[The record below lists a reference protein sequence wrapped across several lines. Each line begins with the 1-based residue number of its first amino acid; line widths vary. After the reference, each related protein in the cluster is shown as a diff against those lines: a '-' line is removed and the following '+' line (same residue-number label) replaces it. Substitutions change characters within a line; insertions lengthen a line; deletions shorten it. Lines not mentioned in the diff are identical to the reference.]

1 MGEYKFLDKIKSPK
15 DIKTLK
21 TDELYELCAEIRTEL
36 IEVVSKNGG
45 HLAPNLG
52 TVELTV
58 ALHKAFDS
66 PNDQIVWD
74 VGHQSYTHKLLT
86 GRFDKFS
93 TIRREDG
100 ISGFCRPNENEHD
113 IMSSGHSSV
122 SISSAYGLAKANTI
136 LGNTD
141 RYSIAVI
148 GDGALTGGLAYEGLN
163 NAGKS
168 DDNLIIVLNDN
179 KMSISK
185 NVGAMSRHLSVLRS
199 KPSYYKLKSDT
210 ENFLNKIPLIGKG
223 LSWFVSAVKSGIRRL
238 FYQKTIFEEM
248 GFIYLGPIDGHDIE
262 LLGEVLESAK
272 NRKRPVVVHINTV
285 KGKGYSYAEDNPRD
299 FHGISPFDI
308 ETGDWGKGKANY
320 SEKFG
325 SILCKL
331 AENDDKICAITAAMT
346 SGTGLIGFAEQFK
359 DRFFDVGIAE
369 GHAVTFASGLSRNGL
384 VPVVALYSTFLQ
396 RAYDQLIHDASMQ
409 ELKMVIAIDRAG
421 FVGEDGES
429 HHGVFD
435 TSYLNAIP
443 RMTVYSPSSYEELE
457 LHLKASIYENDGL
470 CAVRYPRGGEL
481 GLPTDYVATSNAYTV
496 YGDEN
501 ADVSIVTFGRLF
513 SYACK
518 AVEELKNNGINAKI
532 VKLNRIRPIEENAAK
547 SVLNCKSVFFFEE
560 GVRSGSVGSNFA
572 SMLFDNG
579 FKGEYKL
586 TAIDDGFVGQATMAS
601 LLARCK
607 LDTDGMVSTIIS
619 TVK

>member
-1 MGEYKFLDKIKSPK
+1 MGDYKFLNKINSPK
-15 DIKTLK
+15 DIKTLS
-21 TDELYELCAEIRTEL
+21 TSELYTLCDEIRTEL
-36 IEVVSKNGG
+36 VETVSKNGG

-58 ALHKAFDS
+58 ALHKVFDS
-66 PNDQIVWD
+66 PRDQIVWD

-86 GRFDKFS
+86 GRFDGFS
-93 TIRREDG
+93 TIRQEGG
-100 ISGFCRPNENEHD
+100 ISGFCRPKENEHD
-113 IMSSGHSSV
+113 IMSSGHSST

-136 LGNTD
+136 LGYND

-168 DDNLIIVLNDN
+168 NDNLIIVLNDN

-185 NVGAMSRHLSVLRS
+185 NVGAISRHLSVLRS
-199 KPSYYKLKSDT
+199 KPSYYKFKSDT

-223 LSWFVSAVKSGIRRL
+223 LSWFIAAIKSGFRRI
-238 FYQKTIFEEM
+238 FYRKTIFEDM
-248 GFIYLGPIDGHDIE
+248 GFIYLGPIDGHDVE
-262 LLGEVLESAK
+262 LVSEVLESAK
-272 NRKRPVVVHINTV
+272 DRKRPVIVHVNTV

-308 ETGDWGKGKANY
+308 ETGDCGKGKANY
-320 SEKFG
+320 SETFG
-325 SILCKL
+325 NILCDIAK
-331 AENDDKICAITAAMT
+331 DDSRVCAVTAAMT
-346 SGTGLIGFAEQFK
+346 SGTGLIGFSEQYK

-396 RAYDQLIHDASMQ
+396 RAYDQLMHDASMQ
-409 ELKMVIAIDRAG
+409 DLKMVIAIDRAG

-435 TSYLNAIP
+435 TSFLNAVP
-443 RMTVYSPSSYEELE
+443 KMTVYSPSSYEELE
-457 LHLKASIYENDGL
+457 LHLRASIYSNDGL

-481 GLPTDYVATSNAYTV
+481 GLPQDYVATNAAYTV
-496 YGDEN
+496 YGDES
-501 ADVSIVTFGRLF
+501 ADIAIVTFGRLF
-513 SYACK
+513 SHACK
-518 AVEELKNNGINAKI
+518 AMMELKLRNINVKI
-532 VKLNRIRPIEENAAK
+532 IKLNRIRPIDAGAVK
-547 SVLNCKSVFFFEE
+547 SVLDCKNVFFFEE
-560 GVRSGSVGSNFA
+560 GVKFGSVGSNFA
-572 SMLFDNG
+572 SMLFENS
-579 FKGEYKL
+579 FKGGYKL
-586 TAIDDGFVGQATMAS
+586 SAIGDDFVGQATMAS
-601 LLARCK
+601 LLNRFG
-607 LDTDGMVSTIIS
+607 LDADGMINTVSS

>member
-1 MGEYKFLDKIKSPK
+1 MGEYKFLNKINSPQ
-15 DIKTLK
+15 DIKGLK
-21 TDELYELCAEIRTEL
+21 TEELTELCAEIRTEL
-36 IEVVSKNGG
+36 IETVSKNGG

-52 TVELTV
+52 VVELTV
-58 ALHKAFDS
+58 ALHRVFDS

-86 GRFDKFS
+86 GRFDRFS
-93 TIRREDG
+93 TIRSENG
-100 ISGFCRPNENEHD
+100 ISGFCRPKENEHD

-136 LGNTD
+136 LGKTD

-168 DDNLIIVLNDN
+168 NDNLIIVLNDN
-179 KMSISK
+179 NMSISK
-185 NVGAMSRHLSVLRS
+185 NVGAISRHLTVLRS
-199 KPSYYKLKSDT
+199 KPSYYKFKEDT
-210 ENFLNKIPLIGKG
+210 EHFLNKIPLIGRG
-223 LSWFVSAVKSGIRRL
+223 ISWLVSKVKSGIRRL
-238 FYQKTIFEEM
+238 FYRKTIFEEM
-248 GFIYLGPIDGHDIE
+248 GFIYLGPIDGHDVE
-262 LLGEVLESAK
+262 LVEEVLESAK
-272 NRKRPVVVHINTV
+272 DRKRPVVVHVNTV

-308 ETGDWGKGKANY
+308 ETGDWGKGKASY
-320 SEKFG
+320 SDRFG
-325 SILCKL
+325 KALCNL
-331 AENDDKICAITAAMT
+331 AEKDEKICAVTAAMT
-346 SGTGLIGFAEQFK
+346 SGTGLVDFSEK
-359 DRFFDVGIAE
+359 YTNRFFDVGIAE

-396 RAYDQLIHDASMQ
+396 RAYDQLMHDASMQ

-435 TSYLNAIP
+435 ASYLNAVP
-443 RMTVYSPSSYEELE
+443 KMTVYSPSSYEELE
-457 LHLKASIYENDGL
+457 LQLSASIYKDSGL

-481 GLPTDYVATSNAYTV
+481 GLPADYIASDDAYAV
-496 YGDEN
+496 YGDSN
-501 ADVSIVTFGRLF
+501 ADITIVTYGRLF

-518 AVEELKNNGINAKI
+518 ALEVLGERGINTKI
-532 VKLNRIRPIEENAAK
+532 IKLNRIRPIDSGAVRASLDSKNI
-547 SVLNCKSVFFFEE
+547 FFFEE

-572 SMLFDNG
+572 AMLLENG

-586 TAIDDGFVGQATMAS
+586 TAIEDAFVGQATMAS
-601 LLARCK
+601 LLKQCG
-607 LDTDGMVSTIIS
+607 LDTEGMVNTIIS

>member
-1 MGEYKFLDKIKSPK
+1 MGEYRFLNKINSPK
-15 DIKTLK
+15 DIKGLK
-21 TDELYELCAEIRTEL
+21 IEELNELCAEIRTEL
-36 IEVVSKNGG
+36 IETVSKNGG

-52 TVELTV
+52 VVELTV
-58 ALHKAFDS
+58 ALHRVFDS

-86 GRFDKFS
+86 GRFDRFS
-93 TIRREDG
+93 TIRSENG

-136 LGNTD
+136 LGKTD

-179 KMSISK
+179 NMSISK
-185 NVGAMSRHLSVLRS
+185 NVGAISRHLSVLRS
-199 KPSYYKLKSDT
+199 KPSYYKLKEDT

-223 LSWFVSAVKSGIRRL
+223 ISWLVSKIKSGIRRL
-238 FYQKTIFEEM
+238 FYRKTIFEEM

-262 LLGEVLESAK
+262 LVEQVLESAK

-325 SILCKL
+325 KVLCEL
-331 AENDDKICAITAAMT
+331 AKDDGRICAVTAAMT
-346 SGTGLIGFAEQFK
+346 SGTGLIDFSEQFK

-396 RAYDQLIHDASMQ
+396 RAYDQLMHDASMQ
-409 ELKMVIAIDRAG
+409 GVKMVIAIDRAG

-435 TSYLNAIP
+435 ASYLNAVP

-457 LHLKASIYENDGL
+457 LQLRASIYENDGL

-481 GLPTDYVATSNAYTV
+481 GLPDDYAASSDAYAV
-496 YGDEN
+496 YGNEN
-501 ADVSIVTFGRLF
+501 ADTSIVTFGRLF

-518 AVEELKNNGINAKI
+518 AKEELKTKGIDVKI
-532 VKLNRIRPIEENAAK
+532 IKLNRIRPIDDGAVKAA
-547 SVLNCKSVFFFEE
+547 LNCKNVFFFEE

-572 SMLFDNG
+572 SMLFENG
-579 FKGEYKL
+579 FKADYKL
-586 TAIDDGFVGQATMAS
+586 TAIDDEFIGQATMAS
-601 LLARCK
+601 LLKRCG
-607 LDTDGMVSTIIS
+607 LDTEGMVNTIIS

>member
-1 MGEYKFLDKIKSPK
+1 MGEYKFLNKIKSPK
-15 DIKTLK
+15 DIKSLK
-21 TDELYELCAEIRTEL
+21 TDELNELCAEIRTEL
-36 IEVVSKNGG
+36 VEVVSKNGG

-52 TVELTV
+52 AVELTV
-58 ALHKAFDS
+58 ALHKVFDS
-66 PNDQIVWD
+66 PKDQIVWD

-86 GRFDKFS
+86 GRFDRFS
-93 TIRREDG
+93 TIRTEHG

-136 LGNTD
+136 RGNTD

-179 KMSISK
+179 NMSISK
-185 NVGAMSRHLSVLRS
+185 NVGAISRHLTVLRS
-199 KPSYYKLKSDT
+199 KPSYYKLKEDT
-210 ENFLNKIPLIGKG
+210 EHFLNKIPLIGRG
-223 LSWFVSAVKSGIRRL
+223 MSWFISTVKSGIRRL
-238 FYQKTIFEEM
+238 FYRKTIFEEM
-248 GFIYLGPIDGHDIE
+248 GFIYLGPIDGHDVE
-262 LLGEVLESAK
+262 LVSQVLESAK
-272 NRKRPVVVHINTV
+272 NRKRPVVVHVNTV
-285 KGKGYSYAEDNPRD
+285 KGKGYSYAEENPRD

-325 SILCKL
+325 KTLCRL
-331 AENDDKICAITAAMT
+331 AEDDDRICAVTAAMT
-346 SGTGLIGFAEQFK
+346 SGTGLIEFSEQFK

-396 RAYDQLIHDASMQ
+396 RAYDQLMHDASMQ
-409 ELKMVIAIDRAG
+409 NLKMVIAIDRAG

-435 TSYLNAIP
+435 ASFLNAVP
-443 RMTVYSPSSYEELE
+443 KMTVYSPSSYDELE
-457 LHLKASIYENDGL
+457 LHMKLSIYENEGL
-470 CAVRYPRGGEL
+470 CAVRYPRGGEI
-481 GLPTDYVATSNAYTV
+481 GLPSDYVASGDAYTV
-496 YGDEN
+496 YGNKD
-501 ADVSIVTFGRLF
+501 ASVSIVTFGRLF

-518 AVEELKNNGINAKI
+518 AVEELKSSGIDVKVI
-532 VKLNRIRPIEENAAK
+532 KLNRIRPIDSEAVE
-547 SVLNCKSVFFFEE
+547 SVLKCKNVFFFEE

-572 SMLFDNG
+572 SMLLDNG
-579 FKGEYKL
+579 FKGNYKL
-586 TAIDDGFVGQATMAS
+586 TAIDDEFVGQATMAS
-601 LLARCK
+601 LLKRFK
-607 LDTDGMVSTIIS
+607 LDTDGMSSVIKS
-619 TVK
+619 TVN

>member
-1 MGEYKFLDKIKSPK
+1 MGEYKFLNNIKSPK
-15 DIKTLK
+15 DIKSLK
-21 TDELYELCAEIRTEL
+21 TDELNELCAEIRTEL
-36 IEVVSKNGG
+36 VETVSKNGG

-52 TVELTV
+52 AVELTV
-58 ALHKAFDS
+58 ALHKVFDS

-86 GRFDKFS
+86 GRFDRFS
-93 TIRREDG
+93 TIRTENG

-168 DDNLIIVLNDN
+168 DDKLIIVLNDN
-179 KMSISK
+179 NMSISK
-185 NVGAMSRHLSVLRS
+185 NVGAISRHLTVLRS
-199 KPSYYKLKSDT
+199 KPSYYKLKEDT
-210 ENFLNKIPLIGKG
+210 EHFLNKIPLIGRG
-223 LSWFVSAVKSGIRRL
+223 LSWFISAVKSGIRRI
-238 FYQKTIFEEM
+238 FYRKTIFEEM
-248 GFIYLGPIDGHDIE
+248 GFIYLGPIDGHDVE
-262 LLGEVLESAK
+262 LVSQVLESAK
-272 NRKRPVVVHINTV
+272 NRKRPVVVHVNTV
-285 KGKGYSYAEDNPRD
+285 KGKGYSYAEENPRD

-325 SILCKL
+325 KILCDFAK
-331 AENDDKICAITAAMT
+331 DDNKICAVTAAMT
-346 SGTGLIGFAEQFK
+346 SGTGLIEFSEKFK

-369 GHAVTFASGLSRNGL
+369 GHAVTFASGLARNGL

-396 RAYDQLIHDASMQ
+396 RAYDQLMHDASMQ

-435 TSYLNAIP
+435 TSFLNAVP
-443 RMTVYSPSSYEELE
+443 KMTIYSPSSYEELA
-457 LHLKASIYENDGL
+457 LHMKAAIYENEGL

-481 GLPTDYVATSNAYTV
+481 GLPSDCVATKDNYIV
-496 YGDEN
+496 YGNSD
-501 ADVSIVTFGRLF
+501 AGISVVTFGRLF

-518 AVEELKNNGINAKI
+518 AAEELRNSGIDVKI
-532 VKLNRIRPIEENAAK
+532 IKLNRIRPIDSGAVEA
-547 SVLNCKSVFFFEE
+547 VLNCENVFFFEE
-560 GVRSGSVGSNFA
+560 GVRSGSVGSNYA
-572 SMLFDNG
+572 SMLLDKG

-586 TAIDDGFVGQATMAS
+586 TAIDDEFVGQATMAA
-601 LLARCK
+601 LLKRYK
-607 LDTDGMVSTIIS
+607 LDADGMIDVIKSS
-619 TVK
+619 VN

>member
-1 MGEYKFLDKIKSPK
+1 MGEYKLLNKIKSPN
-15 DIKTLK
+15 DIKSLQV
-21 TDELYELCAEIRTEL
+21 DELNELCAEIRTEL
-36 IEVVSKNGG
+36 VETVSKNGG

-52 TVELTV
+52 AVELTV
-58 ALHKAFDS
+58 ALHKVFDS

-86 GRFDKFS
+86 GRFDRFS
-93 TIRREDG
+93 TIRTENG

-136 LGNTD
+136 LGKTD

-168 DDNLIIVLNDN
+168 NDNLIIVLNDN
-179 KMSISK
+179 EMSISK
-185 NVGAMSRHLSVLRS
+185 NVGAISRHLAVLRS
-199 KPSYYKLKSDT
+199 KPSYYKFKEDT
-210 ENFLNKIPLIGKG
+210 EHFLNKIPLIGRG
-223 LSWFVSAVKSGIRRL
+223 LSWFISAVKSGVRRL
-238 FYQKTIFEEM
+238 FYRKTIFEEM
-248 GFIYLGPIDGHDIE
+248 GFIYLGPIDGHDVE
-262 LLGEVLESAK
+262 LVCQVLESAK
-272 NRKRPVVVHINTV
+272 DRKRPVVVHVNTV
-285 KGKGYSYAEDNPRD
+285 KGKGYSYAEENPRD

-325 SILCKL
+325 KILCDL
-331 AENDDKICAITAAMT
+331 AENDNKICAVTAAMT
-346 SGTGLIGFAEQFK
+346 SGTGLIDFSERFK

-396 RAYDQLIHDASMQ
+396 RAYDQLMHDASMQ
-409 ELKMVIAIDRAG
+409 DLKMVIAIDRAG

-435 TSYLNAIP
+435 TSFLNAVP
-443 RMTVYSPSSYEELE
+443 KMTVYSPSSYDELE
-457 LHLKASIYENDGL
+457 LNLRRSIYEDSGL

-481 GLPTDYVATSNAYTV
+481 GLPSDYVASNDAYTV
-496 YGDEN
+496 YGNSDAEI
-501 ADVSIVTFGRLF
+501 SIVTFGRLF

-518 AVEELKNNGINAKI
+518 AKQVLKENGIDVKI
-532 VKLNRIRPIEENAAK
+532 IKLNRIRPIDNGAVESA
-547 SVLNCKSVFFFEE
+547 LNCKNVFFFEE
-560 GVRSGSVGSNFA
+560 GVRYGSVGSNFS
-572 SMLFDNG
+572 SMLFENG

-586 TAIDDGFVGQATMAS
+586 TAIEDEFVGQATMAA
-601 LLARCK
+601 LLNRCG
-607 LDTDGMVSTIIS
+607 LDTEGMVNTIVS
-619 TVK
+619 SVN